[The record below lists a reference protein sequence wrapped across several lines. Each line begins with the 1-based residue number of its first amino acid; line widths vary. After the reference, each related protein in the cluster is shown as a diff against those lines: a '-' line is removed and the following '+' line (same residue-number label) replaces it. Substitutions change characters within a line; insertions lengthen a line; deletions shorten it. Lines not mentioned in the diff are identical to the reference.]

1 MPIPKTNAYIDRVS
15 TQHRVY
21 NILKKWIID
30 GTLMPGEFI
39 SDSEIAKHFSVS
51 RTPVREAILLLSQ
64 QDFVQIM
71 PSKGTK
77 ITETSQESAH
87 SIYEAIS
94 CLSAEIAILAV
105 KKHKPE
111 DIKHLIE
118 LNKSFFDA
126 IVSGKYSKIIEIDS
140 AFHNY
145 ILKIANN
152 PFISNSWN
160 QILPHATR
168 YEMIYFN
175 SGNNK
180 ELSVSEHTN
189 IINAIESGNEKE
201 AASYSRKNWI
211 DFFNKRLKPQLE
223 NISPKIKRI

>member
-1 MPIPKTNAYIDRVS
+1 
-15 TQHRVY
+15 
-21 NILKKWIID
+21 
-30 GTLMPGEFI
+30 
-39 SDSEIAKHFSVS
+39 
-51 RTPVREAILLLSQ
+51 
-64 QDFVQIM
+64 M

-77 ITETSQESAH
+77 ITETSEESAH

-94 CLSAEIAILAV
+94 CLSAEIAILAI

-118 LNKSFFDA
+118 LNKSFSNA
-126 IVSGKYSKIIEIDS
+126 IASGKHGKIIEIDT

-152 PFISNSWN
+152 QYIANSWN

-180 ELSVSEHTN
+180 ELSVSEHTT
-189 IINAIESGNEKE
+189 IINAIESKNEEE
-201 AASYSRKNWI
+201 AAIYSRKNWI
-211 DFFNKRLKPQLE
+211 DFFNNRLKPQLK
-223 NISPKIKRI
+223 NIALK